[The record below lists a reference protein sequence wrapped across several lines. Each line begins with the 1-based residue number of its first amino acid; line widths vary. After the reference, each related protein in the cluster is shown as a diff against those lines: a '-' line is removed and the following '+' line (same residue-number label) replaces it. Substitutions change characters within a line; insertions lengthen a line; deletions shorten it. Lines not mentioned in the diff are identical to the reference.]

1 MICDCSIDVDEG
13 ATCAWEEWR
22 TARKPHVCCECRE
35 TIEPGETYE
44 HARGVWG
51 GRWYAY
57 RTCAPCARIRQDYC
71 RWGWE
76 YGALAE
82 QIEACLGFNYRE
94 LEE

>member
-1 MICDCSIDVDEG
+1 MICDCSIDVDVS

-22 TARKPHVCCECRE
+22 TARKPHVCCECE
-35 TIEPGETYE
+35 AEIALGETYE
-44 HARGVWG
+44 HARGVWD
-51 GRWYAY
+51 GRWYVY

-82 QIEACLGFNYRE
+82 QIEECLGFDYRE
-94 LEE
+94 IPT